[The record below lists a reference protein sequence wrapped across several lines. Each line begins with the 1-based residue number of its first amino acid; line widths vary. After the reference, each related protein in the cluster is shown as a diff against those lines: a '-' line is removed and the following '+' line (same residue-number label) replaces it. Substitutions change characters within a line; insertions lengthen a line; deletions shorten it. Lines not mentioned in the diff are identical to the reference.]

1 MILIM
6 TRKGELFMEI
16 IKVENIYKS
25 FSQKK
30 VLTDISIQIQSGEIF
45 GLLGP
50 SGAGKTT
57 LINIIT
63 GQLEADSG
71 QSYVMQKNSLQLSKE
86 DYTHIGLVLDKPGLY
101 DRLTCYDNLLL
112 YASIYHLDHHKIDDV
127 LKHVHLYNDKKT
139 IVNQLSKGMKQ
150 RLVIARAIMH
160 EPQILFLDEP
170 TSGLDPATSLKIHE
184 LLLQLK
190 KKGTAIFLTTHNM
203 EEASLLCDKVA
214 LLNEGQIIEYDR
226 PENICSRYNHLNKM
240 VIMTKDNQEHI
251 IENKKENA
259 QFVYDLIALEQIK
272 SIHSSEP
279 TLGNVFIT
287 LTGKELV

>member
-1 MILIM
+1 
-6 TRKGELFMEI
+6 MEI
-16 IKVENIYKS
+16 IKAENIYKS

-57 LINIIT
+57 LINILT

-71 QSYVMQKNSLQLSKE
+71 QSYVLQKNSLQLAKE
-86 DYTHIGLVLDKPGLY
+86 DYTHIGLVLDKAGLY
-101 DRLTCYDNLLL
+101 ERLTCFDNLQL
-112 YASIYHLDHHKIDDV
+112 YASVYNLDYQKIDEV
-127 LKHVHLYNDKKT
+127 LKHVHLYDDKKT

-190 KKGTAIFLTTHNM
+190 RQGTAIFLTTHNM
-203 EEASLLCDKVA
+203 EEASFLCDKVA
-214 LLNEGQIIEYDR
+214 LLHEGKIIEYDK
-226 PENICSRYNHLNKM
+226 PENICSRYNHLNK
-240 VIMTKDNQEHI
+240 ITIITNDNQEYI

-259 QFVYDLIALEQIK
+259 QFLYELMTSKKIQ

-279 TLGNVFIT
+279 TLGNVFIA